1 MKSVYKGEYMFY
13 LSFSGPDLLETR
25 NRAQER
31 PGVII
36 SEDVWIWWW
45 EWSCSFSCFPW
56 ISQHECNHS
65 WLTPQMSF
73 CVCDKWVAGV
83 QMDQPGD
90 RFPNADELTFHSVG
104 GPSMS
109 FALVPQYC
117 RARWRHSVPNSK
129 SASVHCGE
137 GGVKRRGRSG
147 CVLTT
152 MDSHYSNWNP
162 TNPIIEAL
170 RTQIPNDRREQRWAN
185 YSPEAPKA
193 ILSGPP
199 N

>member
-73 CVCDKWVAGV
+73 CVCVINEWQVYRWISQEIDS
-83 QMDQPGD
+83 QTPM
-90 RFPNADELTFHSVG
+90 SS
-104 GPSMS
+104 PST
-109 FALVPQYC
+109 ALAAP
-117 RARWRHSVPNSK
+117 RW
-129 SASVHCGE
+129 
-137 GGVKRRGRSG
+137 
-147 CVLTT
+147 
-152 MDSHYSNWNP
+152 
-162 TNPIIEAL
+162 AL
-170 RTQIPNDRREQRWAN
+170 RWCHSTAEPDGDTRCRTQSRPRCTAGRGGGGWKEEAALGVCWLQWTLITVTEILLIPLLK
-185 YSPEAPKA
+185 P
-193 ILSGPP
+193 
-199 N
+199 